1 MSGKTSVRKLNKT
14 VHRWAGIVAAI
25 PVIIILV
32 TGILLLLKKDVA
44 WIQPPSQKGSSQE
57 LKLSFEQVLD
67 IVSKVP
73 NVNLKSWKD
82 INRLDVRPKKG
93 LIKVRGNNGWEVQLD
108 SKTGEVLQVAERR
121 SDFIESIHDGS
132 YFHNTVKL
140 GVFLPVAI
148 LLLAIWG
155 TGLYL
160 FLFPYMSRKK
170 RAPIRTL

>member
-1 MSGKTSVRKLNKT
+1 MSARKLNRT
-14 VHRWAGIVAAI
+14 VHRWAGIVTAI

-44 WIQPPSQKGSSQE
+44 WIQPPSQKGSSKE
-57 LKLSFEQVLD
+57 LKLSFEQVLE
-67 IVSKVP
+67 IISKVP

-93 LIKVRGNNGWEVQLD
+93 LIKVRGNNDWEVQLD

-132 YFHNTVKL
+132 YFHESVKL
-140 GVFLPVAI
+140 GLFLPVAV
-148 LLLAIWG
+148 LLVAIWG

-160 FLFPYMSRKK
+160 FLLPYMGRKK
-170 RAPIRTL
+170 KTPMSFHKTL

>member
-1 MSGKTSVRKLNKT
+1 MSAKRLNRKI
-14 VHRWAGIVAAI
+14 HRWAGIITAL
-25 PVIIILV
+25 PVIIILI
-32 TGILLLLKKDVA
+32 TGILLLLKKDVG
-44 WIQPPSQKGSSQE
+44 WIQPPSQKGSSKE
-57 LKLSFEQVLD
+57 LKLSFEQVLE

-73 NVNLKSWKD
+73 DVNLQNWND

-93 LIKVRGNNGWEVQLD
+93 LIKVRGNNNWEVQID

-132 YFHNTVKL
+132 FFHEYVKL

-148 LLLAIWG
+148 LLVGIWG

-160 FLFPYMSRKK
+160 FLMPYMGRK
-170 RAPIRTL
+170 RN

>member
-1 MSGKTSVRKLNKT
+1 MNAKRLNRK
-14 VHRWAGIVAAI
+14 VHRWAGIITAL
-25 PVIIILV
+25 PVIIILI
-32 TGILLLLKKDVA
+32 TGIYLLIKKDVG
-44 WIQPPSQKGSSQE
+44 WIQPPSQKGSSKE
-57 LKLSFEQVLD
+57 LKLSFDQVLE

-73 NVNLKSWKD
+73 DVNLQNWND

-93 LIKVRGNNGWEVQLD
+93 LIKVRGNNDWEVQID

-132 YFHNTVKL
+132 FFHEYVKL

-148 LLLAIWG
+148 LLVGIWG

-160 FLFPYMSRKK
+160 FITPYMGRKRNK
-170 RAPIRTL
+170 KHTI

>member
-1 MSGKTSVRKLNKT
+1 MSAKVNVKKLNRT
-14 VHRWAGIVAAI
+14 IHRWAGIVTAI

-57 LKLSFEQVLD
+57 LKLNFDQVLE

-73 NVNLKSWKD
+73 NVNLQSWED

-93 LIKVRGNNGWEVQLD
+93 LIKVRGNNDWEVQLD

-132 YFHNTVKL
+132 FFHEYVKL
-140 GVFLPVAI
+140 GVFLPVAV
-148 LLLAIWG
+148 LLLVIWV

-160 FLFPYMSRKK
+160 FLLPYMGRKK
-170 RAPIRTL
+170 KKETNV

>member
-1 MSGKTSVRKLNKT
+1 MSVKKLNRT
-14 VHRWAGIVAAI
+14 IHRWAGIVTAI

-44 WIQPPSQKGSSQE
+44 WIQPPSQKGLSQE

-93 LIKVRGNNGWEVQLD
+93 LIKVRGNNDWEVQLD

-132 YFHNTVKL
+132 YFHDYVKL

-148 LLLAIWG
+148 LLLALWG

-160 FLFPYMSRKK
+160 FLLPYMGKK
-170 RAPIRTL
+170 KKASIRT

>member
-1 MSGKTSVRKLNKT
+1 MNAKRLNRQ
-14 VHRWAGIVAAI
+14 VHRWAGVITAL

-32 TGILLLLKKDVA
+32 TGIFLLLKKDVG
-44 WIQPPSQKGSSQE
+44 WIQPPSQKGSSKE
-57 LKLSFEQVLD
+57 LKLSFDQVLE

-73 NVNLKSWKD
+73 DVNLQSWND

-93 LIKVRGNNGWEVQLD
+93 LIKVRGNNDWEVQID

-132 YFHNTVKL
+132 FFHEYVKL

-148 LLLAIWG
+148 LLVGIWG
-155 TGLYL
+155 TGLYM
-160 FLFPYMSRKK
+160 FLLPYMGRKRNK
-170 RAPIRTL
+170 KHTI

>member
-1 MSGKTSVRKLNKT
+1 MSVKKLNRT
-14 VHRWAGIVAAI
+14 VHRWAGIVTAI

-93 LIKVRGNNGWEVQLD
+93 LIKVRGNNDWEVQLD

-132 YFHNTVKL
+132 YFHDSVKL

-160 FLFPYMSRKK
+160 FLLPYMGRKK
-170 RAPIRTL
+170 KPPMETL